1 MVESSRNKILYKI
14 EIYLLKILPALIACI
29 YLINIFLSYF
39 CIEIKALN
47 YLGHLSI
54 IPMIFIFIS
63 SYVFKFCEYHRV
75 PLYYIIVNNT
85 ISIIDLYLGIPVTNY
100 ELLMIHSL
108 IAGLSIIIIIVLYVK
123 SNKKS
128 TYKNCR

>member
-85 ISIIDLYLGIPVTNY
+85 ISVIDLYIGIPVTNY

-128 TYKNCR
+128 TNKNCR

>member
-1 MVESSRNKILYKI
+1 MESSRNKILYKI
-14 EIYLLKILPALIACI
+14 EIYLLKILPALIACV

-39 CIEIKALN
+39 CIEVKALN

-75 PLYYIIVNNT
+75 PLYYIIANNT

-128 TYKNCR
+128 TNKNCR

>member
-1 MVESSRNKILYKI
+1 MESSRNKILYKI

-39 CIEIKALN
+39 CIEVKALN

-128 TYKNCR
+128 TNKNCR

>member
-75 PLYYIIVNNT
+75 PLYYIIANNT

-128 TYKNCR
+128 TNKNCR

>member
-108 IAGLSIIIIIVLYVK
+108 IAGLAIIIIIVLYVK

-128 TYKNCR
+128 TNKNCR

>member
-1 MVESSRNKILYKI
+1 MESSRNKILYKI

-75 PLYYIIVNNT
+75 PLYYIIANNT

-128 TYKNCR
+128 TNKNCR